1 MKWPFLLWRS
11 VGGSTRVGRASAS
24 DSARE
29 RQQHVVSDG
38 YNRSLRASHRIRHL
52 LSRQTTSSAT
62 KMQPPD
68 GAFNGRRPDDDDG
81 NSILGTIQTHRR
93 IPWKYF
99 NLFVHQFP
107 SCWPGE
113 RHKTMLRHRSSAT
126 SQVVFLL
133 LGRPFHILLQMN
145 KSSS

>member
-62 KMQPPD
+62 KKCSRRMAHSTAADQTMMTATRSLAPFKHIDAFHGNISTFSSINFRVVGREKGTRRCCVTGAAPPVRW
-68 GAFNGRRPDDDDG
+68 F
-81 NSILGTIQTHRR
+81 
-93 IPWKYF
+93 
-99 NLFVHQFP
+99 
-107 SCWPGE
+107 SCSW
-113 RHKTMLRHRSSAT
+113 A
-126 SQVVFLL
+126 V
-133 LGRPFHILLQMN
+133 PFTFFS
-145 KSSS
+145 K